1 MLRNIYFDSKRLIKI
16 LNICKRGTVLL
27 SGEEVR
33 AEPLCEVSTCARDR
47 AQPTPGDDL
56 GLDTS
61 RLYLPCLCDR
71 VEARCGAFLKRA
83 ADCYRKE
90 GPAWLQGG
98 SRKSISISL

>member
-16 LNICKRGTVLL
+16 LNICKRGAVLL

-33 AEPLCEVSTCARDR
+33 AEPLCEVSTCVRDG

-56 GLDTS
+56 GLDTL
-61 RLYLPCLCDR
+61 RLHLPCLCDR
-71 VEARCGAFLKRA
+71 VEARCGAFLRRA
-83 ADCYRKE
+83 ADCNGKE
-90 GPAWLQGG
+90 GSAWLQGG